1 MRVLKVTGSVSWPLN
16 LESYK
21 FLKDGKEV
29 PTETEVLEYI
39 KNAPDAEEK
48 WMCFAE
54 DWGNLT
60 IEKVECEDAPEDH
73 DDGDSQG

>member
-1 MRVLKVTGSVSWPLN
+1 MRMLRVTGSVMWPLN

-21 FLKDGKEV
+21 FLHKDGKV
-29 PTETEVLEYI
+29 PTEAEVLDYI

-54 DWGNLT
+54 DWGELK
-60 IEKVECEDAPEDH
+60 IEEVEVVEGEDKPDEETEE
-73 DDGDSQG
+73 S